1 MGISRK
7 SYCLILVVLGKKG
20 SLTSHDSSD
29 CTSTVSKPGAAHLHT
44 ATPPPHSL
52 HVIAATPSD
61 QSHGSDDNGDKL
73 NSLELASHQYL
84 TVLSK
89 FLKNFSIFLCHESD
103 FRVKVVCLSVCN
115 IIS

>member
-1 MGISRK
+1 MHLHISRPT
-7 SYCLILVVLGKKG
+7 SCLILVVLGKKG

-29 CTSTVSKPGAAHLHT
+29 CTSTVSKSGAAHLLPS
-44 ATPPPHSL
+44 ATPPSLGPPQPHSL

-89 FLKNFSIFLCHESD
+89 FCLFYYFYQILC
-103 FRVKVVCLSVCN
+103 F
-115 IIS
+115 